1 MNKYRLTLIG
11 LVLSIF
17 IYFTSTFL
25 ELNLFQQFVSLLNSI
40 QELKLEGIVIPFII
54 FSVFV
59 IYDIRQ
65 RIKKVKMENAKQNI
79 YKAMLS
85 SSHHILNNFIYQM
98 DLFKITAEDTPGFDS
113 KVLAFYE
120 DIISDAS
127 DQIDSL
133 SNLTSIDEF
142 SIRSSVMRS

>member
-25 ELNLFQQFVSLLNSI
+25 ELNLFQQVVSLLNSI

-54 FSVFV
+54 FSIFV

-65 RIKKVKMENAKQNI
+65 RVKKVKMENAKQNI